1 MPYSILRKALFS
13 LDAETAHDVALNSLK
28 LSMRTPA
35 SAILRANVPSHP
47 VTVWGKTFE
56 NPVGLAAGLDK
67 HADYTDALDALG
79 FGFVEVGTV
88 TPKPQD
94 GNPKPRLF
102 RLPEHEAIIN
112 RFGFNSKGIEH
123 LIEQIKKRKRTGI
136 LGINIGKNK
145 ATPNE
150 QAVDDYLIGL
160 QAAYDY
166 ADYITVNISS
176 PNTPNLRALQQ
187 VDALKNLV
195 TPLKEKQKA
204 LADSS
209 GEYVPIAVK
218 IAPDLDEQ
226 NIKVMAEAF
235 TDTEIDGLICTNTT
249 LDRTAV
255 AGHQHADEAGG
266 LSGSILMEQSTA
278 VLKQFRQAVGNEMSI
293 IGVGGINCGEDAAK
307 KIAAGANL
315 VQIYSGFIYHGPAL
329 IKDCV
334 HAIKAAAH

>member
-1 MPYSILRKALFS
+1 MYPLLKNALF
-13 LDAETAHDVALNSLK
+13 LLNAETAHDVALNSLNIA
-28 LSMRTPA
+28 MRTPA
-35 SAILRANVPSHP
+35 AAMLRAKPPSHP
-47 VTVWGKTFE
+47 VTVWGKTFD

-67 HADYTDALDALG
+67 HADYTDALNALG

-88 TPKPQD
+88 TPKPQS

-102 RLPEHEAIIN
+102 RLPEHQAIIN
-112 RFGFNSKGIEH
+112 RFGFNSKGIDH
-123 LIEQIKKRKRTGI
+123 LIEQVKTRKSNGI

-195 TPLKEKQKA
+195 TPLKEKQKQ
-204 LADSS
+204 LADAS
-209 GEYVPIAVK
+209 GQYVPIAVK

-226 NIKVMAEAF
+226 SIKVMAEAF
-235 TDTEIDGLICTNTT
+235 TETYIDGLICTNTT
-249 LDRTAV
+249 LDRAAV
-255 AGHQHADEAGG
+255 AGHKYANEAGG
-266 LSGSILMEQSTA
+266 LSGAILMEHSTE
-278 VLKQFRQAVGNEMSI
+278 VLKQFRNAVGDEMPI

-307 KIAAGANL
+307 KLAAGANL
-315 VQIYSGFIYHGPAL
+315 VQIYSGFIYHGPEL

-334 HAIKAAAH
+334 TAIKRMERV